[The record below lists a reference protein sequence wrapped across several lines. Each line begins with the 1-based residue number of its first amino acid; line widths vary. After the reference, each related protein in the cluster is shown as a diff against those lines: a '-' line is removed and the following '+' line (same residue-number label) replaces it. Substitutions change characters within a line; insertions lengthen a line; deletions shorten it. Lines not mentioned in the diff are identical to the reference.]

1 MVIPYFEN
9 FFLNFIFSFIFLLTN
24 FICSININTFLNNR
38 KIITVGYFTVFAFI
52 IAVYAIIF
60 NFLIIINLANISQLV
75 FYSLFIFQILFSIN
89 LNSLILLR
97 QELRFLKTNKF
108 FIILVPLF
116 LISILPI
123 SDADSLAIHLNIP
136 NEILSK
142 GHLNINLSKNIE
154 SILYSS
160 TEAILIIS
168 NFLRSD
174 NFGSQLN
181 FFSMVIF
188 FLANK
193 NKDNFWYIVLSSP
206 LIILLIS
213 TQKLQLFYSLIF
225 LQAFILIKQ
234 KNDQKISIFV
244 ILFLIFFYITGKLNY
259 LLFGFILY
267 IFFLL
272 NYKRFLLNIVIYSIF
287 FFLVITAPFI
297 LIKFLSYGN
306 PIAPFF
312 DQLFQNREIFM
323 AFENSMR
330 STEGWLNSDLNIKK
344 ILQPVLPLSSNQLS
358 TSFGL
363 LFVFMLFDIKL
374 LKKTFFIPIILFFL
388 ILINGQLLPRYYLE
402 AFLVLAYFLNMSGI
416 LKKICIFQSIFIF
429 IFSAIFLFKGY
440 NDLIT
445 NNFNKKLYQINF
457 SYSYNNSLKLKE
469 IANNKNILVE
479 SLDRDSLFFNN
490 NIYSFRYL
498 NILKNNSRQHDKINF
513 NDKLVNYIIDNK
525 ILLYVSRKKI
535 SNISCIKMKNI
546 GKIGLIKVTRNFLI
560 QYPEID
566 NNIYEVNYEN
576 CKR

>member
-24 FICSININTFLNNR
+24 FICSININAFLNNR

-60 NFLIIINLANISQLV
+60 NFLILLNLANISQPV

-89 LNSLILLR
+89 LNSLISIR
-97 QELRFLKTNKF
+97 RELKFLKTKKF

-123 SDADSLAIHLNIP
+123 SDADSIAIHLNVP
-136 NEILSK
+136 NEILFN

-206 LIILLIS
+206 LIIFLIS

-225 LQAFILIKQ
+225 LQAFIYIKQ

-259 LLFGFILY
+259 
-267 IFFLL
+267 
-272 NYKRFLLNIVIYSIF
+272 
-287 FFLVITAPFI
+287 
-297 LIKFLSYGN
+297 
-306 PIAPFF
+306 
-312 DQLFQNREIFM
+312 
-323 AFENSMR
+323 
-330 STEGWLNSDLNIKK
+330 
-344 ILQPVLPLSSNQLS
+344 
-358 TSFGL
+358 
-363 LFVFMLFDIKL
+363 
-374 LKKTFFIPIILFFL
+374 
-388 ILINGQLLPRYYLE
+388 
-402 AFLVLAYFLNMSGI
+402 
-416 LKKICIFQSIFIF
+416 
-429 IFSAIFLFKGY
+429 
-440 NDLIT
+440 
-445 NNFNKKLYQINF
+445 
-457 SYSYNNSLKLKE
+457 
-469 IANNKNILVE
+469 
-479 SLDRDSLFFNN
+479 
-490 NIYSFRYL
+490 
-498 NILKNNSRQHDKINF
+498 
-513 NDKLVNYIIDNK
+513 
-525 ILLYVSRKKI
+525 
-535 SNISCIKMKNI
+535 
-546 GKIGLIKVTRNFLI
+546 
-560 QYPEID
+560 
-566 NNIYEVNYEN
+566 
-576 CKR
+576 